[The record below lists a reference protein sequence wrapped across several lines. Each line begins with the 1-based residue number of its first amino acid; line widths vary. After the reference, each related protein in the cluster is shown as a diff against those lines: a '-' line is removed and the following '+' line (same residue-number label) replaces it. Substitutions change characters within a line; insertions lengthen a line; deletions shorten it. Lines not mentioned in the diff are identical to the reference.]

1 LVNRGGWA
9 KMPRM
14 KEDSAIEDWFANLAG
29 KISQATGSFWTF
41 SAALAIVLVWAA
53 TGPIFHFSETWQL
66 VINTGTTI
74 ITFLMVFIIQH
85 AQNKDMRAVQI
96 KLNELIAAVEGASN
110 RLIDVEDLS
119 DRELEHLY
127 ARFQTLAKSAQKLSQ
142 GAKLT
147 IDSSDPDG
155 EPSAAARHP
164 DSQGHGHGHAE
175 SAAEKKPVST
185 KPEARHRKKRRDS

>member
-1 LVNRGGWA
+1 
-9 KMPRM
+9 M
-14 KEDSAIEDWFANLAG
+14 KDEAPIEELFANIAG
-29 KISQATGSFWTF
+29 KVSQAAGSFWTF
-41 SAALAIVLVWAA
+41 SAALLIVIVWGA
-53 TGPIFHFSETWQL
+53 TGPIFHYSETWQL

-85 AQNKDMRAVQI
+85 AQNKDMRAVQL

-127 ARFQTLAKSAQKLSQ
+127 KRFRTLASEAQKVSH

-147 IDSSDPDG
+147 IDSSDPGDLHLT
-155 EPSAAARHP
+155 EKPE
-164 DSQGHGHGHAE
+164 HAE
-175 SAAEKKPVST
+175 HERDKRKVAI
-185 KPEARHRKKRRDS
+185 KPEAKHRKKNHEN

>member
-1 LVNRGGWA
+1 
-9 KMPRM
+9 MPRM
-14 KEDSAIEDWFANLAG
+14 KEDSRIEEVFANVAG

-41 SAALAIVLVWAA
+41 SIAFAVVLVWAA
-53 TGPIFHFSETWQL
+53 TGPVFHYSETWQL

-74 ITFLMVFIIQH
+74 VTFLMVFIIQH
-85 AQNKDMRAVQI
+85 AQNKDMRAVQL

-127 ARFQTLAKSAQKLSQ
+127 ARFQTLAREAQKVSH

-147 IDSSDPDG
+147 IDSSDPNG
-155 EPSAAARHP
+155 EQAANRLSKAH
-164 DSQGHGHGHAE
+164 DHAE
-175 SAAEKKPVST
+175 SAAEKQPVST
-185 KPEARHRKKRRDS
+185 KPEARHRKKTRDS